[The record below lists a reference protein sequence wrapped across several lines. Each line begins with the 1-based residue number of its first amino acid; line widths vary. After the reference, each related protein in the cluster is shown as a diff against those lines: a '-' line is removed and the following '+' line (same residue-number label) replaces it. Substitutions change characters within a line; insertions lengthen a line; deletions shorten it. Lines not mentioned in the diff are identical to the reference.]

1 MAQVNTYLKNFVKC
15 TSSQY
20 EDLKNNGQ
28 LEANK
33 IYLKTAQSTI
43 LDRVYPV
50 GTIYTSLVD
59 VSPASFLGG
68 SWEKITDNM
77 FMRSATTG
85 VHNDIKKDGGRDDK
99 VILSHEHSINHNH
112 DEHTHKLTGSGSTT
126 TDGEHAHAWLA
137 ADTNLGGVADSMY
150 KPSGSGNYRFDSGV
164 ARTGSGGVHGHKIEF
179 TLHNNPVQLTYS
191 GQTGSGSKDSA
202 TSTNLPVYKNAYM
215 WVRVPS

>member
-15 TSSQY
+15 TSAQY
-20 EDLKNNGQ
+20 ENLKSSGQ

-68 SWEKITDNM
+68 SWEKITQSM

-85 VHNDIKKDGGRDDK
+85 VHKNIAKDGGRDDK
-99 VILSHEHSINHNH
+99 VVLSHQHSINHNH
-112 DEHTHKLTGSGSTT
+112 DEHTHEITGSGSTDT
-126 TDGEHAHAWLA
+126 AEKHVHAWLA
-137 ADTNLGGVADSMY
+137 ADTGIGGVADSMY
-150 KPSGSGNYRFDSGV
+150 KPSGSGNYSFDSGP
-164 ARTGSGGVHGHKIEF
+164 ANTGDAGVHGHKIEF
-179 TLHNNPVQLTYS
+179 TLNNNPIQIAYS
-191 GQTGSGSKDSA
+191 GQTGGGSLDSSE
-202 TSTNLPVYKNAYM
+202 STNLPKFKNAYM
-215 WVRVPS
+215 WIRTY